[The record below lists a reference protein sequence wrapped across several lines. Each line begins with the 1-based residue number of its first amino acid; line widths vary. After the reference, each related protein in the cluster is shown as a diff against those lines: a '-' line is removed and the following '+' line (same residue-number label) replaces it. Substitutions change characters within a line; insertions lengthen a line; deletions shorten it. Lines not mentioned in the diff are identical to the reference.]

1 MSKEASV
8 KSQASTLDR
17 ANTAHIG
24 ESFFICD
31 PEDSAAVW
39 GYVLCP
45 QGLSVIL
52 GSSLEKAIDRG
63 STQMPNNIRKS
74 ST

>member
-17 ANTAHIG
+17 ANRAHLAEI
-24 ESFFICD
+24 FLICD
-31 PEDSAAVW
+31 QEDSAAFW

-45 QGLSVIL
+45 EGLSVIL
-52 GSSLEKAIDRG
+52 ESSLEKAIDRG
-63 STQMPNNIRKS
+63 STQMPDNARKS

>member
-1 MSKEASV
+1 MRQEASV

-17 ANTAHIG
+17 ANTAHLG
-24 ESFFICD
+24 EIFLICD
-31 PEDSAAVW
+31 QEDSAAVW

-63 STQMPNNIRKS
+63 STQMPNNARKS